1 MKKLIALTFFLVS
14 FYAFSQIKEDFLY
27 NDWYLVKLEMK
38 DGSKLFMKEN
48 YYDKD
53 KIYTIRKDYYIS
65 KDMRNYY
72 RNLENYKVKYKLN
85 KNKMVTHE
93 ETSLTIEKL
102 TRDSLILSQ
111 NILGK
116 EDKDLERYYFIP
128 VKTIINAEVE
138 KYKNADTL
146 VASNIFTP
154 IFNNNFFHRTVRDME
169 SKKDYQKSP
178 IKNYRFNGYIYLNT
192 KEKKINTILLDFN
205 PEFTNEINQ
214 KLKYI
219 NNYKNWDINNLE
231 KYPFIKIPF
240 VFISYYQ
247 KKEKTESWGE
257 IFTLYSINYDN
268 VFFQDKVSYDQL
280 VKGNEYFG
288 EAMKYYQK
296 KNFIKSI
303 EFFKKSY
310 KENFR
315 NLDAYYNYAELNF
328 ITGNKDEACKMWNF
342 LKNEGQ
348 KSAEK
353 DYQLKC
359 IGN

>member
-1 MKKLIALTFFLVS
+1 MKKLITLTLFLVF
-14 FYAFSQIKEDFLY
+14 FYGFSQIQEVLLY

-53 KIYTIRKDYYIS
+53 KVYTIRKDYYVS
-65 KDMRNYY
+65 RDMSNYY
-72 RNLENYKVKYKLN
+72 RNLENFKVKYKLN

-111 NILGK
+111 NILGN
-116 EDKDLERYYFIP
+116 EDKDLERYYFVP
-128 VKTIINAEVE
+128 VSRKINAEVE

-146 VASNIFTP
+146 VASNIITP
-154 IFNNNFFHRTVRDME
+154 IFNNTFFRRTIRDME
-169 SKKDYQKSP
+169 SKKDYQKNP

-192 KEKKINTILLDFN
+192 KEKTINTILLDYN
-205 PEFTNEINQ
+205 PEYTNEINQ

-219 NNYKNWDINNLE
+219 NNYKNWNINNLE
-231 KYPFIKIPF
+231 KYSVIKIPF

-257 IFTLYSINYDN
+257 IFTLYSVNYDD
-268 VFFQDKVSYDQL
+268 VFFQDKVSYTQL
-280 VKGNEYFG
+280 VTGNEYFG
-288 EAMKYYQK
+288 EAMKYYQN
-296 KNFIKSI
+296 KNFPKAI
-303 EFFKKSY
+303 EYFKKSY
-310 KENFR
+310 TENYR
-315 NLDAYYNYAELNF
+315 NLDAYYNYAELNYS
-328 ITGNKDEACKMWNF
+328 TGHKEEACKTWDF

-359 IGN
+359 LGY